1 MKNILLHITKLII
14 TKGLNPMLWA
24 TAFRHFIT
32 SLPYYAKHIF
42 SFVTFF
48 IVLVHFSFLRTYE
61 FITRIPLLGR
71 FVRIGGGLCNKLL
84 GKPWGLIIQK
94 LESLRP
100 FQVRQ
105 SYLIFLAFENL
116 QARTSRTL
124 ITVMGMAVGV
134 GIIVYLLSLGYGIE
148 RLVISQ
154 VASLNELKIIDVSSS
169 RNTALRINN
178 TIVKKIAKNEAIEKI
193 VPLVS
198 FVGRV
203 NFNKAKADVLVYG
216 ASQDYMEIAQV
227 KLKRGKGFTNLIEQ
241 SYIEDEGGVAGVQT
255 EFKKATLGKAIDGD
269 IMQFNL
275 LPGEVVPV
283 RETCTVVGDII
294 GYTVRVEG
302 DLTGQQMWGASY
314 APYGDYGREAYDEKL
329 EEYLGIWVRGKVPLF
344 NKDLNEE
351 LVPKFTQNGY
361 QDWQYGCFQRKYVQD
376 LGKVQQY
383 ATVLGEST
391 ASASA
396 ALAVA
401 GVVATG
407 SAQPAYKAEIVSTDS
422 AGIEFVRLTTAS
434 ESGALKK
441 AEALIEFSK
450 KPSGEAII
458 STGLLRLLG
467 LTEEKALG
475 SQFKVSFIL
484 VKALRPDIEGR
495 KFTKEESYKIVGLV
509 DNNEEQFFYVPFDD
523 LTKLGIKN
531 YSQLKV
537 VMKDKNSVP
546 KVRTEIE
553 TFGYTTTSSGDTVA
567 QIEDLFRNLRLVLAS
582 IGLIALAVASLGM
595 FNTLTVSLLERT
607 REIGGMKVIGMVSEE
622 IQDLFLAEAMI
633 MGFAGGIGGI
643 IFGFLLGQLTSFA
656 ISIFSITQGLGYLQ
670 LTYIPASF
678 VIFILLTSFV
688 VGIVTGL
695 YPARRARNTSALNAL
710 RYE

>member
-1 MKNILLHITKLII
+1 MKNRIVKLLKLVF
-14 TKGLNPMLWA
+14 TKGLNPVLWVK
-24 TAFRHFIT
+24 TFQHLIVSMPHYT
-32 SLPYYAKHIF
+32 KLVF

-48 IVLVHFSFLRTYE
+48 IVLVHFTLMRTYG
-61 FITRIPLLGR
+61 FASTLPIVGR
-71 FVRIGGGLCNKLL
+71 FVRIIGSMVSRLL
-84 GKPWGLIIQK
+84 GKPSGLIIQK

-105 SYLIFLAFENL
+105 SYLIYLAFENL
-116 QARTSRTL
+116 RIRSSRTF
-124 ITVMGMAVGV
+124 ITIMGMAVGV

-154 VASLNELKIIDVSSS
+154 VASLDELKIIDVSSS

-178 TIVKKIAKNEAIEKI
+178 SIVKKIAKNQAIEKI

-216 ASQDYMEIAQV
+216 ASQDYMDIAQV
-227 KLKRGKGFTNLIEQ
+227 KLKRGKGFTNLVQQ
-241 SYIEDEGGVAGVQT
+241 SYIEDEGDVAGVET
-255 EFKKATLGKAIDGD
+255 EFKKATFGKEIDGGV
-269 IMQFNL
+269 IHFNL
-275 LPGEVVPV
+275 LPGEMVPV

-294 GYTVRVEG
+294 GYTTRVEG
-302 DLTGQQMWGASY
+302 DISGQNVWGASY
-314 APYGDYGREAYDEKL
+314 APYGDYGREAFDEKL
-329 EEYLGIWVRGKVPLF
+329 QEYLGIWVRGKVPLF
-344 NKDLNEE
+344 NKDLDEN
-351 LVPKFTQNGY
+351 LIPKFGENGY
-361 QDWQYGCFQRKYVQD
+361 QEWEYGCIQRKYVQD

-383 ATVLGEST
+383 AAVLGEST
-391 ASASA
+391 ATASA
-396 ALAVA
+396 ILAES

-407 SAQPAYKAEIVSTDS
+407 SAQPAYKAEVVSTDS

-441 AEALIEFSK
+441 SEELIEFSK
-450 KPSGEAII
+450 ESSGEAII

-467 LTEEKALG
+467 LTEEKALN

-509 DNNEEQFFYVPFDD
+509 DNNDEQFFYIPFDD
-523 LTKLGIKN
+523 LSKLGIKN

-537 VMKDKNSVP
+537 VTKDKNSVP

-553 TFGYTTTSSGDTVA
+553 TFGYSTASSADTVT
-567 QIEDLFRNLRLVLAS
+567 QIEGLFRNLRFVLAS

-643 IFGFLLGQLTSFA
+643 ILGFLLGQLTSFV

-670 LTYIPASF
+670 VTYIPLSF
-678 VIFILLTSFV
+678 VIFILLISFI

>member
-1 MKNILLHITKLII
+1 MKQRILQLVTVII
-14 TKGLNPMLWA
+14 TKGLNPILWVKG
-24 TAFRHFIT
+24 I
-32 SLPYYAKHIF
+32 KHIIYSIPRYIKIVF
-42 SFVTFF
+42 SFITFF
-48 IVLVHFSFLRTYE
+48 IVLVHFSIHRTYT
-61 FITRIPLLGR
+61 FFAKIPLIGVPFRIIGR
-71 FVRIGGGLCNKLL
+71 GFGKIF
-84 GKPWGLIIQK
+84 GKPVGLLIQR
-94 LESLRP
+94 LEALRP

-105 SYLIFLAFENL
+105 SYLIYLAFANL
-116 QARTSRTL
+116 QTRKSRTL
-124 ITVMGMAVGV
+124 ITIMGMAVGV

-178 TIVKKIAKNEAIEKI
+178 AVVKKIAKNESIEKI
-193 VPLVS
+193 IPLVS

-216 ASQDYMEIAQV
+216 ASQDYMEVAQV
-227 KLKRGKGFTNLIEQ
+227 KLKKGKGFTNLTKQ
-241 SYIEDEGGVAGVQT
+241 SFIEDEGDVAGVET
-255 EFKKATLGKAIDGD
+255 EILKGTLGKPIDGQ
-269 IMQFNL
+269 MLHYNL

-283 RETCTVVGDII
+283 RTVCDVSGDII

-302 DLTGQQMWGASY
+302 DIKGQRIWGSTY
-314 APYGDYGREAYDEKL
+314 APYGDYGREAYDEQK
-329 EEYLGIWVRGKVPLF
+329 EEFLGIWVQGKMPLF
-344 NKDLNEE
+344 DKDVEEE
-351 LVPKFTQNGY
+351 LIPKIGENGY
-361 QDWQYGCFQRKYVQD
+361 QAWEVGCVQRKYVQD
-376 LGKVQQY
+376 LGNVPQF
-383 ATVLGEST
+383 TSVLGES
-391 ASASA
+391 SASA
-396 ALAVA
+396 ALADTTQ
-401 GVVATG
+401 VATA
-407 SAQPAYKAEIVSTDS
+407 SALPAYRAEVVSTDS
-422 AGIEFVRLTTAS
+422 AGIESVRLTTAS
-434 ESGALKK
+434 ESGAIKK
-441 AEALIEFSK
+441 AEESIEFSK

-484 VKALRPDIEGR
+484 VKALRPDIDGR
-495 KFTKEESYKIVGLV
+495 KFTKEETYKIVGLV
-509 DNNEEQFFYVPFDD
+509 DNNEEQFFYIPFDD
-523 LTKLGIKN
+523 LSKLGIKN

-537 VMKDKNSVP
+537 VMKDKNDVP

-567 QIEDLFRNLRLVLAS
+567 QIEGLFRNLRLVLAS

-643 IFGFLLGQLTSFA
+643 FFGFLLGQLTSFA
-656 ISIFSITQGLGYLQ
+656 ISLFSITQGLGYLQ
-670 LTYIPASF
+670 VTYIPLSF
-678 VIFILLTSFV
+678 ITFILLISFV
-688 VGIVTGL
+688 VGIFTGL